1 MPPFAAPEP
10 GERAVTSGVRRVIKE
25 LFKCLRVNPDLD
37 LKIVGGFAG
46 DWNPMVTSLAS
57 RKWASTVVKSP
68 VPSLAGYRT
77 RSRLGELAAE
87 TLYRFQERLNRARGS
102 KTFPAVLLR
111 MRSLALAVLRR
122 FAHSRVDWG
131 LGEMKSMCFTRRS
144 ERNTRIGLRQL
155 KAERDVVA
163 AVSQFTK
170 DDLGFLFLRPCSVG
184 RPSFAPIAAPC
195 RKLPV
200 MRPS

>member
-1 MPPFAAPEP
+1 MSPFAAPEP

-102 KTFPAVLLR
+102 KTSPVLLR

-131 LGEMKSMCFTRRS
+131 LGRDEIDVFHSTFGAPPD
-144 ERNTRIGLRQL
+144 GLSPTVPRVITIH
-155 KAERDVVA
+155 DVIP
-163 AVSQFTK
+163 
-170 DDLGFLFLRPCSVG
+170 LRYREDYDAGTVGTLESV
-184 RPSFAPIAAPC
+184 FA
-195 RKLPV
+195 
-200 MRPS
+200 S